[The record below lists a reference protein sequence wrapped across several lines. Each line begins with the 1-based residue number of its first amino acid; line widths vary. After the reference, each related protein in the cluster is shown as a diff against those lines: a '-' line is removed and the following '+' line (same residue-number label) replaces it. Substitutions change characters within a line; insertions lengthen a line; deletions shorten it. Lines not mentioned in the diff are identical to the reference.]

1 MERKE
6 AQSKIETLVN
16 LLTER
21 QEIQLGKQMAEDF
34 HTEMNLEYIKG
45 MLADWMLDSKELSDL
60 ISGRVKVISNDIAAI
75 RSKLDAE
82 DRHGIV
88 NK

>member
-1 MERKE
+1 MERNE
-6 AQSKIETLVN
+6 AQSQIETLVD

-21 QEIQLGKQMAEDF
+21 HEIQLGRQMSQEF
-34 HTEMNLEYIKG
+34 YVEMNLEYIKC
-45 MLADWMLDSKELSDL
+45 MLSDWMRDSKELAEL

-82 DRHGIV
+82 DLHGI
-88 NK
+88 K